1 MLGVSSRWVRLGAV
15 LAVFLLLACGED
27 GQVVSFDGPS
37 GPVPDRES
45 TAGGG
50 TASASPSTD
59 RGVDGSLGRVD
70 VVPSDELASLRA
82 MAVDRVNRKRIDLGR
97 APLEIGDGVAAQYV
111 AEQALEA
118 RRLAD
123 YTQDGLPLGVVYT
136 ATGGRGA
143 ISSSAGIRGYFD
155 AAELTQCR
163 SALVI
168 CTRTDPEAY
177 LSEYV
182 DSRLAETVPDERG
195 SPLFSDWETL
205 HVGVAYT
212 DFTFVV
218 VFQVEHQK
226 LTYLKEPSVSG
237 GILSLEVVPYDG
249 IEIESIDLYH
259 YPVASSPTAD
269 LSRTK
274 VLSIHRP
281 PDSGEIL
288 TLPDVGIPADY
299 WSSDSHM
306 TSIAASIAE
315 VVPGPGVYEIL
326 VWTGSE
332 LPASEYF
339 INLDTA
345 DLQPDPSL
353 GAFDEPE
360 VPTLEELRLFAL
372 ELINRDRQSHGSPP
386 VRLGSNQAAQ
396 AHAEDSVRSG
406 YLAGHW
412 TSDGLKPY
420 MLYTQAGGIGV
431 MAENAAGQARGSER
445 CDDPTVAC
453 GDIDVLSA
461 IESLQWGMMYDDAHA
476 NWGHRDTIVDPIYDT
491 VNIGISFTDSHVAY
505 FQHFEYTRLTHET
518 VPDLTGGILR
528 LSLRPEATIEVGG
541 VAIYYDPPPTPKRP
555 EDISRLEAYCVGGG
569 FTDDCENIEPI
580 AQVHIPPPP
589 GSYYPDLDPED
600 VVAHTWDIHT
610 DGTVD
615 IEADLRPFITTSGV
629 YTIVIYSRSEYPEQL
644 TTYSISL

>member
-1 MLGVSSRWVRLGAV
+1 
-15 LAVFLLLACGED
+15 
-27 GQVVSFDGPS
+27 
-37 GPVPDRES
+37 
-45 TAGGG
+45 
-50 TASASPSTD
+50 
-59 RGVDGSLGRVD
+59 
-70 VVPSDELASLRA
+70 
-82 MAVDRVNRKRIDLGR
+82 MAVDRVNRQRIDRGR
-97 APLEIGDGVAAQYV
+97 APLKIGDGVAAQYV

-118 RRLAD
+118 LRLAD
-123 YTQDGLPLGVVYT
+123 YTQDGLPLEGVYT

-143 ISSSAGIRGYFD
+143 MMSSGGIRGYFD
-155 AAELTQCR
+155 TAELTQCR

-168 CTRTDPEAY
+168 CTRTDPAAY

-182 DSRLAETVPDERG
+182 DVRLAETFPEDPE
-195 SPLFSDWETL
+195 SPLFPDWETL

-218 VFQVEHQK
+218 IFQLEHQK

-237 GILSLEVVPYDG
+237 GVLSLEVVPYSG
-249 IEIESIDLYH
+249 VEIESVDLYY
-259 YPVASSPTAD
+259 YPAPSSPTAT

-281 PDSGEIL
+281 PDSSQML
-288 TLPDVGIPADY
+288 TLRDVDITAEY

-315 VVPGPGVYEIL
+315 LVPGSGVYEIV

-345 DLQPDPSL
+345 DLQPDPRLVS
-353 GAFDEPE
+353 FDEPE

-372 ELINRDRQSHGSPP
+372 ELINRDRQSHGAPP

-406 YLAGHW
+406 YLTGHW

-431 MAENAAGQARGSER
+431 MAENAAGQTRGSER
-445 CDDPTVAC
+445 CDDPTVVC

-491 VNIGISFTDSHVAY
+491 VNIGISFTESHVTY
-505 FQHFEYTRLTHET
+505 YQHFEYTRLTHET
-518 VPDLTGGILR
+518 VPSLTGGILR
-528 LSLRPEATIEVGG
+528 LSLRPEASIEIGG
-541 VAIYYDPPPTPKRP
+541 IAIYYDPPPTPKRP
-555 EDISRLEAYCVGGG
+555 EDIFRLTAYCVGGG
-569 FTDDCENIEPI
+569 FTDDCENIAPL
-580 AQVHIPPPP
+580 VRVLTPPPP
-589 GSYYPDLDPED
+589 GSYYPDLDPEV
-600 VVAHTWDIHT
+600 VVAHTWSLHS
-610 DGTVD
+610 DGSVH
-615 IEADLRPFITTSGV
+615 IEADLRQFITTSGV
-629 YTIVIYSRSEYPEQL
+629 YTIAIYSRSEYPEQL
-644 TTYSISL
+644 ATYSISL